1 MTKETSSDTP
11 ILGEGQH
18 AFFIIAP
25 LWLTAFIV
33 SCQLFIVAPLLPII
47 QDELLNQTPPTDFA
61 LGFLGTA
68 YSVALAF
75 STLIVGP
82 ISDRVGRRLVLIV
95 GTALIAT
102 VLLLHGVASHYASLL
117 VMRALAGVAAGVYSG
132 SMVAFVGDYFPYNR
146 RGWATGWIL
155 TGVACGQIL
164 GMPGGILLASAYG
177 FQVPFMAFGGLM
189 ALASAMA
196 WRYLPQPDVRYDE
209 VPFSIPV
216 VLRTYGNLLQNRGP
230 RAGVFIYF
238 LLFAS
243 LGLFLF
249 FFPKWLEEDVGISV
263 QQLAPLF
270 VIGGIGIVVGTTSG
284 GVLSD
289 RFGRKPILMFACM
302 SLTLVLPFVTF
313 WVQGFMGAAVVI
325 ALILTL
331 GAMRTGP
338 IMALLTAL
346 TTHTQRGSMMGLA
359 IASGQIGLGLSTAV
373 AGWLYEHPGFLYN
386 VIAGTIAIA
395 LMAWVVWHL
404 LPEPTES

>member
-1 MTKETSSDTP
+1 MTKD
-11 ILGEGQH
+11 ILSEIPAPRDGQH

-25 LWLTAFIV
+25 LWLTVFIV

-47 QDELLNQTPPTDFA
+47 QDQLLNQNPPTDFA

-82 ISDRVGRRLVLIV
+82 ISDRVGRRRVLIV
-95 GTALIAT
+95 GTALIAA
-102 VLLLHGVASHYASLL
+102 VLLLHGIAAHYESLL
-117 VMRALAGVAAGVYSG
+117 IMRALAGMAAGVYSG
-132 SMVAFVGDYFPYNR
+132 SMVAFVGDYFPYKR

-155 TGVACGQIL
+155 TGVACGQII
-164 GMPGGILLASAYG
+164 GMPTGILLANAYG
-177 FQVPFMAFGGLM
+177 FHAPFIVFGGLM
-189 ALASAMA
+189 AAASAMA
-196 WRYLPQPDVRYDE
+196 WRYLPQPDVKYDE
-209 VPFSIPV
+209 VPFSIPA
-216 VLRTYGNLLQNRGP
+216 VLRTYGRLLQSPGP

-249 FFPKWLEEDVGISV
+249 FFPKWLEEEVGISV
-263 QQLAPLF
+263 QQLALLF
-270 VIGGIGIVVGTTSG
+270 VVGGIGIVAGTTSG

-289 RFGRKPILMFACM
+289 RFGRKPILMFAC
-302 SLTLVLPFVTF
+302 LTLTLILPFVTL
-313 WVQGFMGAAVVI
+313 WVQGFTAAVVVI
-325 ALILTL
+325 TLILTF

-346 TTHTQRGSMMGLA
+346 TAHTQRGAMMGLA
-359 IASGQIGLGLSTAV
+359 VAAGQFGLGVATGF
-373 AGWLYEHPGFLYN
+373 AGWLYDHPGFLYN
-386 VIAGTIAIA
+386 ILSSTLVTA

>member
-1 MTKETSSDTP
+1 MTKEISSDTP
-11 ILGEGQH
+11 VLEEGRH

-68 YSVALAF
+68 YSVVLAF
-75 STLIVGP
+75 STLIAGP
-82 ISDRVGRRLVLIV
+82 ISDRVGRRRVLVV
-95 GTALIAT
+95 GTALIAV
-102 VLLLHGVASHYASLL
+102 VLLLHGVAVHYESFLI
-117 VMRALAGVAAGVYSG
+117 MRALAGMATGVYSG
-132 SMVAFVGDYFPYNR
+132 SMVAFVGDYFPYKR

-164 GMPGGILLASAYG
+164 GMPAGILLANAYG
-177 FQVPFMAFGGLM
+177 FQTPFIVFGGM
-189 ALASAMA
+189 MVLASAMA
-196 WRYLPQPDVRYDE
+196 WWYLPQPSVKYEE
-209 VPFSIPV
+209 VPFSIPA
-216 VLRTYGNLLQNRGP
+216 VLRTYGKLLQSRGP
-230 RAGVFIYF
+230 RAGVVIYF

-243 LGLFLF
+243 LGVFLF
-249 FFPKWLEEDVGISV
+249 FFPKWLEEDVGISI
-263 QQLAPLF
+263 QQLALLF

-289 RFGRKPILMFACM
+289 RFGRKPILMFACLA
-302 SLTLVLPFVTF
+302 LTLVLPFVTF
-313 WVQGFMGAAVVI
+313 WVQGFTGAAVVT

-346 TTHTQRGSMMGLA
+346 TAHTQRGSMMGLA
-359 IASGQIGLGLSTAV
+359 VASGQFGLGVATAA

-386 VIAGTIAIA
+386 VIAGTIAIV
-395 LMAWVVWHL
+395 LMAWVVWRL
-404 LPEPTES
+404 LPEPTEA